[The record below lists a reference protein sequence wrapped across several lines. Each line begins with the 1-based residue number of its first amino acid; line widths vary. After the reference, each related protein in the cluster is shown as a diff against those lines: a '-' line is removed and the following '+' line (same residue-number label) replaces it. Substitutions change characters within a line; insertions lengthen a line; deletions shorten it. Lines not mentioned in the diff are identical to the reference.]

1 MKDKFSAV
9 WVSHSS
15 MGDFL
20 KCPRAY
26 YLKNVY
32 KDPKTRR
39 KMAIA
44 TPALSLGSAVHT
56 VLEGLA
62 EFPAKERMNRDLFV
76 LYEKAWKSFTG
87 RKGGFCS
94 DAEEIEYKD
103 RGKKMIQRAIDNP
116 SIFMTKIIRLNDEL
130 PHFYLSEEDNI
141 ILCGKIDWLQYLEQT
156 DSVHVID
163 FKTGKRQED
172 EESLQLPIYKLLLN
186 ECQKRPVS
194 KASYW
199 YLETDDALT
208 EKTLPSLATAKEKVL
223 EVALQVKAVR
233 ESEEYTCPRGE
244 QGCFACR
251 DFEKVLRGEA
261 EYVGVGEYN
270 QDIYV
275 MPCSQ

>member
-62 EFPAKERMNRDLFV
+62 EFPAKERMSRDLFV

-94 DAEEIEYKD
+94 DTEEIEYKD

-223 EVALQVKAVR
+223 EIALQVKAVR
-233 ESEEYTCPRGE
+233 ESEEYICPRGE